1 MIQRAQSG
9 TRRLHPSHHLLYA
22 FVIGALLTSLGFILA
37 RLDRPPDAAERSPST
52 LVIAG
57 SETLRPLMSACAE
70 AYMSGHRN
78 VDVVVRGGGSAT
90 GIASLLGGQIDL
102 ALSSRELTS
111 AELNA
116 ATNSGELRPVPI
128 AREGIALIAHR
139 DVKVEAL
146 DTEQL
151 AALLAGEVAGWSALS
166 STGGGPVVVVGRA
179 AGSGTAAVVQERVLG
194 RRSISAN
201 ARLHE
206 SHEEVIKAVGST
218 PGAIGYADA
227 HLARAHAGEVRII
240 PMRRATE
247 SEAYMPEPDTIA
259 SGKYPLAR
267 TLYFIAIDP
276 IPAPLQALI
285 EYCSGDA
292 GRPLI
297 ESAGFM
303 PVPREVMDAKS

>member
-9 TRRLHPSHHLLYA
+9 TRRLHPTHHLLYA

-37 RLDRPPDAAERSPST
+37 RLDPPPDAAARASGT

-70 AYMSGHRN
+70 AYMSRHPA
-78 VDVVVRGGGSAT
+78 VDVVVRGGGSAP
-90 GIASLLGGQIDL
+90 GIASLLAGQIDL

-116 ATNSGELRPVPI
+116 PSNAGVLRPIPI

-151 AALLAGEVAGWSALS
+151 AALLAGDITGWSALGS
-166 STGGGPVVVVGRA
+166 AGSGSVVVVGRA

-194 RRSISAN
+194 LRSISTT

-206 SHEEVIKAVGST
+206 SHEEVIKIVGST

-227 HLARAHAGEVRII
+227 HLARTHAGEVRII
-240 PMRRATE
+240 PMRRRAD
-247 SEAYMPEPDTIA
+247 SEAYMPEPEAIA

-267 TLYFIAIDP
+267 TLYFVAIEP
-276 IPAPLQALI
+276 VAARLQALI
-285 EYCSGDA
+285 EHCSGPE

-303 PVPREVMDAKS
+303 PVPREVLDAKS